1 VGSVWWTVAAANVG
15 RPRAAGSRA
24 AEAVPLSVRRG
35 RGDLLL
41 LASVGILV
49 ALGIVMVFDVT
60 YFYGQERYG
69 DPLRF
74 FRRHLVAVGLGLV
87 GLTVAARLPLS
98 VYRRIALPALAL
110 GLLGVAAVWSP
121 LGIAEGGARRWLHV
135 AGVTAQPA
143 ELLKVAVVAYL
154 AWFLARHPD
163 LTGEPRALLGPAAL
177 VGTAGVLL
185 LLQPDFGTV
194 VLLGG
199 VFVAMIFIAGW
210 PLGRLGVFVGVMAP
224 LAVLV
229 AASADYRKT
238 RLLRFLD
245 PWGDPRN
252 TGFQL
257 VQSLIAFGSG
267 GVGGLGLGESRQKM
281 FYLPAAHTDF
291 IFSVVG
297 EEIGL
302 LGALAV
308 VALFGVLTARGMRVS
323 MRHVDPFGR
332 LLAFGLTVLLALQAV
347 VNMAVVLGLAPTKG
361 LPLPFVS
368 YGGSAMIMA
377 LASAGVLYGLS
388 REAG

>member
-1 VGSVWWTVAAANVG
+1 VGSVWWTVAAVNVG
-15 RPRAAGSRA
+15 RPRAAGARA

-35 RGDLLL
+35 RGDLVL

-60 YFYGQERYG
+60 YFYGQEHYG

-87 GLTVAARLPLS
+87 GLTVASRLPL
-98 VYRRIALPALAL
+98 VIYRRIALPALGL
-110 GLLGVAAVWSP
+110 GLLGIAAVWSP
-121 LGIAEGGARRWLHV
+121 LGIAEGGARRWLYL
-135 AGVTAQPA
+135 AGITVQPA
-143 ELLKVAVVAYL
+143 EVLKVGAVVYL
-154 AWFLARHPD
+154 AWFLARHRD
-163 LTGEPRALLGPAAL
+163 LTGDPRALLGPAAL

-194 VLLGG
+194 VLLGS

-210 PLGRLGVFVGVMAP
+210 PLGRLGVFVGVMVP

-267 GVGGLGLGESRQKM
+267 GFGGLGLGESRQKM

-297 EEIGL
+297 EELGL

-308 VALFGVLTARGMRVS
+308 VVLFGIFTARGMRMS

-332 LLAFGLTVLLALQAV
+332 LLAFGLTVLLALQAI

-377 LASAGVLYGLS
+377 LTSAGVLYGLS